1 MLGNDNIPANSAAIL
16 GTTGAA
22 SSAVF
27 GNTLITGVGA
37 QTVVQNYLK
46 WEVVNE
52 FNFGFDFS
60 LVGQKLSG
68 SLDYYNRITNNVVFE
83 APIAT
88 GGGVAN
94 LLSNNGSVQ
103 NQGAELN
110 LNWDEKINKD
120 FSYHIGFNATTIA
133 NKVLALN
140 GRNTPIPGAYFG
152 GAYATQTK
160 VGYPIGSFWGYQIA
174 GVYNTEGQALSDP
187 VSYAGY
193 RNAGYFKFKDQNGDK
208 VITEADKVYLGSAI
222 PWLTSGI
229 DFGLNYKKLD
239 VSVTIQGQFGN
250 KILNAKRMNRN
261 IFSDGNYDLNFV
273 QNAWTTTNHSQTYPS
288 AEAYNDPAIVNA
300 LSFFVE
306 DGSYVRIQNIQVGYT
321 FDKFIGMKNMRVYIS
336 AQRPFTYFT
345 YNGFSPE
352 VSGTPISNGVDT
364 NVYPM
369 QAVYS
374 IGLKLNL

>member
-1 MLGNDNIPANSAAIL
+1 
-16 GTTGAA
+16 
-22 SSAVF
+22 
-27 GNTLITGVGA
+27 
-37 QTVVQNYLK
+37 
-46 WEVVNE
+46 
-52 FNFGFDFS
+52 
-60 LVGQKLSG
+60 
-68 SLDYYNRITNNVVFE
+68 
-83 APIAT
+83 
-88 GGGVAN
+88 
-94 LLSNNGSVQ
+94 
-103 NQGAELN
+103 
-110 LNWDEKINKD
+110 
-120 FSYHIGFNATTIA
+120 
-133 NKVLALN
+133 
-140 GRNTPIPGAYFG
+140 
-152 GAYATQTK
+152 
-160 VGYPIGSFWGYQIA
+160 
-174 GVYNTEGQALSDP
+174 
-187 VSYAGY
+187 
-193 RNAGYFKFKDQNGDK
+193 
-208 VITEADKVYLGSAI
+208 LGSAI